1 MSTIISTFLRF
12 LIICILFLVHNIQVG
27 FVMLTL
33 PYSVSQMGLGFG
45 ISGILFYGALGAWA
59 VYLLTVLYEEHN
71 ARSFVKE
78 TKTYPEKHIL
88 QV

>member
-1 MSTIISTFLRF
+1 M
-12 LIICILFLVHNIQVG
+12 CNIQVG

-45 ISGILFYGALGAWA
+45 ISGFIFYGTLGAWA
-59 VYLLTVLYEEHN
+59 VYLLTVLYAEHN
-71 ARSFVKE
+71 ARSSLAE
-78 TKTYPEKHIL
+78 TKTYSEKHIL